1 MQVKFCEVHK
11 AFIFSQLWYFWKIK
25 MLKFYLDVKTILY
38 AFLSSTLVD
47 LYIGLFFLFQVKMPH
62 VLGYWWCW
70 GEIHFIASLFVYLLE
85 KFVIIWLVFERVDL
99 NLNYVYDIELG
110 YCFSLLVVIECSCYD
125 YMSICHWKFG
135 IYGIS
140 QCKIQNI
147 NFKEK
152 YKKNVKYNVVAN
164 NLSYHQWRQ
173 TISSLTCNF

>member
-25 MLKFYLDVKTILY
+25 MLKFYFDVKTILY

-135 IYGIS
+135 RYGIS
-140 QCKIQNI
+140 QCKIQNV

>member
-70 GEIHFIASLFVYLLE
+70 GEIHFIASLFVNLLE

-110 YCFSLLVVIECSCYD
+110 YCFSLLVVIECNCYD

-140 QCKIQNI
+140 QCKIQNV

-152 YKKNVKYNVVAN
+152 YKKKCKIQC
-164 NLSYHQWRQ
+164 H
-173 TISSLTCNF
+173 C